1 MLIKYSVIAAY
12 VVMIVAI
19 GVLRGKK
26 TASFNDFFLGG
37 GQVGPWMT
45 AFTYGATYFSAVV
58 FIGFAGKVG
67 WQFGY
72 SGLWIAL
79 GNSLLGVLAVWWL
92 LGERIKK
99 MSQEYQ
105 VATMAEFFEKRY
117 QSKFLKIFSSASIF
131 VFFIPY
137 SAAVFIGLSYL
148 FKLNFNTEYW
158 QALVFMGLFTAVY
171 MVLGGYKSM
180 SVIDVVFSA
189 LMIFGSGVVIVSVLG
204 KAGGLAAATDRLSA
218 IDPKLTAL
226 AGPPGIWPLFCLV
239 FLTSVAPFAMP
250 QLVQKF
256 YAVRDRKAIRL
267 GMWVST
273 AFAVFFLS
281 IAYYSGTLTRLFLSP
296 ENAPAAFAAGKP
308 VFDSLMPEMLIRAI
322 PASLSVFIL
331 LLILSASMS
340 TLAALVLISSSA
352 LAKDLY
358 AGFINPK
365 VSDRSLTRMM
375 RGFSA
380 FFILLSVIFAYYR
393 PATIVSILAISWG
406 AIGSVFLGPFVWGLL
421 SKRVNRLG
429 AVTSSVLGLGVCM
442 TLYFTGSPTPEA
454 GTVGMLVSLAM
465 PPVFSLFGR
474 KNVEVE
480 MLKS

>member
-1 MLIKYSVIAAY
+1 MFIKIAVISAY
-12 VVMIVAI
+12 VLMIVAI
-19 GVLRGKK
+19 GVLRGRK
-26 TASFNDFFLGG
+26 TASFKDFFLGG
-37 GQVGPWMT
+37 GKVGPWMT

-72 SGLWIAL
+72 SGLWIAA

-92 LGERIKK
+92 LGPRIKQ
-99 MSQEYQ
+99 MSLEYD
-105 VATMAEFFEKRY
+105 VSTMAEYFEKRY
-117 QSKFLKIFSSASIF
+117 QSRFLKAFSSAAIF

-158 QALVFMGLFTAVY
+158 HALAFMGLFTAVY

-180 SVIDVVFSA
+180 SAIDVFFSV

-204 KAGGLAAATDRLSA
+204 KAGGLGAATARLSA
-218 IDPKLTAL
+218 IEPKLTAL
-226 AGPPGIWPLFCLV
+226 AGPPGVWPLFCLV

-256 YAVRDRKAIRL
+256 YAVKDKKAIRL

-281 IAYYSGTLTRLFLSP
+281 IAYFSGSLTRLFLTP
-296 ENAPAAFAAGKP
+296 ENAPAAFAAGMP
-308 VFDSLMPEMLIRAI
+308 VFDSLMPEMLVRVI
-322 PASLSVFIL
+322 PGSLSVFIL
-331 LLILSASMS
+331 LLVLAASMS

-352 LAKDLY
+352 VTKDLY
-358 AGFINPK
+358 AGFINK
-365 VSDRSLTRMM
+365 NVSDRGLTRLM
-375 RGFSA
+375 RAFSA

-421 SKRVNRLG
+421 SKKVNKAG
-429 AVTSSVLGLGVCM
+429 AIAASVLGLGVCM
-442 TLYFTGSPTPEA
+442 ALYFTGSPTPEA
-454 GTVGMLVSLAM
+454 GTVGMLVSLAGT
-465 PPVFSLFGR
+465 PLFSLFG
-474 KNVEVE
+474 KKVAA
-480 MLKS
+480 

>member
-1 MLIKYSVIAAY
+1 MFFKIAVIAAY
-12 VVMIVAI
+12 VLMIVVI
-19 GVLRGKK
+19 GILRSKK
-26 TASFNDFFLGG
+26 TTTFNEFFLGG
-37 GQVGPWMT
+37 GNVGPWMT

-72 SGLWIAL
+72 SGLWIAV
-79 GNSLLGVLAVWWL
+79 GNSFLGVLAVWWL
-92 LGERIKK
+92 LGHRIKK
-99 MSQEYQ
+99 MAQEYQ
-105 VATMAEFFEKRY
+105 VATMAEYFEKRY

-148 FKLNFNTEYW
+148 FKLNFNTAYW

-171 MVLGGYKSM
+171 MILGGYNSM
-180 SVIDVVFSA
+180 SMIDVIFSA

-204 KAGGLAAATDRLSA
+204 KAGGLAAASTRLAA
-218 IDPKLTAL
+218 IDPKLTA
-226 AGPPGIWPLFCLV
+226 AVGPPGIWPLFCLV

-256 YAVRDRKAIRL
+256 YAIKDKKAIRA
-267 GMWVST
+267 GMWIST

-281 IAYYSGTLTRLFLSP
+281 IAYFSGSLTRLFLSV

-358 AGFINPK
+358 AGFINK
-365 VSDRSLTRMM
+365 DVSDRNLTRLM
-375 RGFSA
+375 RWLSA

-393 PATIVSILAISWG
+393 PATIVSILGISWG
-406 AIGSVFLGPFVWGLL
+406 AIGSVFLGPFVWGML
-421 SKRVNRLG
+421 SKKVNKLG
-429 AVTSSVLGLGVCM
+429 AITSSVLGLSVCM
-442 TLYFTGSPTPEA
+442 VMYFSGRPSPEA
-454 GTVGMLVSLAM
+454 GTVGMLVSLAAN
-465 PPVFSLFGR
+465 PLVSLFG
-474 KNVEVE
+474 KKVET
-480 MLKS
+480 LKR

>member
-1 MLIKYSVIAAY
+1 M
-12 VVMIVAI
+12 MIVII

-26 TASFNDFFLGG
+26 TESFNDFFLGG
-37 GQVGPWMT
+37 GNVGPWMT

-58 FIGFAGKVG
+58 FIGFSGKIG

-79 GNSLLGVLAVWWL
+79 GNSFLGVLAVWWL
-92 LGERIKK
+92 LGDRIKK
-99 MSQEYQ
+99 MSGEYQ
-105 VATMAEFFEKRY
+105 VATMAEYFEKRY
-117 QSKFLKIFSSASIF
+117 QSKFLKVFSSASIF

-158 QALVFMGLFTAVY
+158 HALVFMGLFTAIY
-171 MVLGGYKSM
+171 MILGGYNSM
-180 SVIDVVFSA
+180 SMIDVIFSI
-189 LMIFGSGVVIVSVLG
+189 LMLVGGGVIIFSVLG
-204 KAGGLAAATDRLSA
+204 KTGGITAATTQLAA

-226 AGPPGIWPLFCLV
+226 VGPPGLWPLFCLV

-256 YAVRDRKAIRL
+256 YAVKDKKAIRA
-267 GMWVST
+267 GMWIST
-273 AFAVFFLS
+273 AFALILLT
-281 IAYYSGTLTRLFLSP
+281 IAYFTGSLTRLFLSVQ
-296 ENAPAAFAAGKP
+296 NAPAAFASGRP
-308 VFDSLMPEMLIRAI
+308 VFDVLVPEMWAKVV

-358 AGFINPK
+358 AGFINK
-365 VSDRSLTRMM
+365 NVSDRNLTRMM
-375 RGFSA
+375 RYLSA

-393 PATIVSILAISWG
+393 PATIVSILGISWG
-406 AIGSVFLGPFVWGLL
+406 AIGSVFLGPFVWGIL
-421 SKRVNRLG
+421 SKKVNRLG
-429 AVTSSVLGLGVCM
+429 AVTSSVLGLSVCLF
-442 TLYFTGSPTPEA
+442 LYFSGRPSPEA
-454 GTVGMLVSLAM
+454 GTIGMLVSLAAN
-465 PPVFSLFGR
+465 PLFSLFG
-474 KNVEVE
+474 K
-480 MLKS
+480 KTT